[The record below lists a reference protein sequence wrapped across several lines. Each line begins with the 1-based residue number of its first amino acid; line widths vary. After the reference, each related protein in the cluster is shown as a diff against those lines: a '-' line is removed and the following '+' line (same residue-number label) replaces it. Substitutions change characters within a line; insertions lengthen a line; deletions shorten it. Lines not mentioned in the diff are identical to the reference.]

1 MAGTGIRNR
10 HRVGFYL
17 VQDDESGFVMYND
30 EVARIWNGTYRR
42 IDQYESRQPQ
52 EFVKARKDPKA
63 LVVVRPEDTLALPTT
78 AELPE
83 VGESGVTTPTGPASH
98 LFNPGIGEMR
108 VGFSFVIR

>member
-10 HRVGFYL
+10 HKVGDYL
-17 VQDDESGFVMYND
+17 VQDDENGFVYYRSQ
-30 EVARIWNGTYRR
+30 VTRVWNGTYRR

-63 LVVVRPEDTLALPTT
+63 LTVVRPEDTLALPTT
-78 AELPE
+78 AELAE
-83 VGESGVTTPTGPASH
+83 IGESGVSTPTGPASH

-108 VGFSFVIR
+108 IGFSFIIR